1 MKFKLYKLLY
11 FCINMFQVTDGN
23 GIAWH
28 LRDKDGLR
36 VHVEDQTFDH
46 PKEYW
51 NRLVRTKTPL
61 FFAEMHTHATPVDE
75 TLHVIQYT
83 TESGE
88 HRTAEGI
95 RGDVWQSLG
104 DTPTMGFR
112 CPSHVSTRTTSSNAA
127 WVPLQLWEHTASL
140 PLGWT
145 EPTPICNQNPPASSI
160 PVTEPLAAA
169 PVETPV
175 VAVVPVCD
183 KQSPPIPP
191 PNNVVETPVAAE
203 DKVEAAVETPVETP
217 VAAAPVEAAVEP
229 AAEVP
234 ETPMNYNIM
243 SLSKEEQSQLQSILA
258 ERERVTIQPVKKVLP
273 GKAWTPVSQMAPSAP
288 KKPRFE
294 WQRPVM
300 AEPEK
305 CDKKKKVTVNRHLD
319 FRF

>member
-1 MKFKLYKLLY
+1 MKFKLYKLQY
-11 FCINMFQVTDGN
+11 FCINMIQVVDGN
-23 GIAWH
+23 GITWH

-75 TLHVIQYT
+75 TLHIIQYT

-95 RGDVWQSLG
+95 RGDVWQLLG

-112 CPSHVSTRTTSSNAA
+112 CPSHVSTRATSSNAA

-145 EPTPICNQNPPASSI
+145 EPTPLRNQNPPASSI
-160 PVTEPLAAA
+160 PVIEPPAAA
-169 PVETPV
+169 PEAPVAAKIHVCDKKRTPSPPPNETPV
-175 VAVVPVCD
+175 VEPVAETPVCD
-183 KQSPPIPP
+183 KKRTPSPP
-191 PNNVVETPVAAE
+191 PNETPV
-203 DKVEAAVETPVETP
+203 TT
-217 VAAAPVEAAVEP
+217 
-229 AAEVP
+229 
-234 ETPMNYNIM
+234 MNYNIM
-243 SLSKEEQSQLQSILA
+243 SLSKEEQAQLDSILA
-258 ERERVTIQPVKKVLP
+258 EREKFVIQPAKKALP
-273 GKAWTPVSQMAPSAP
+273 GKKWTRISRVVPAAP
-288 KKPRFE
+288 KKPRVE
-294 WQRPVM
+294 WQRPGM
-300 AEPEK
+300 EECAK
-305 CDKKKKVTVNRHLD
+305 CDKKKKVIAKRHLD

>member
-1 MKFKLYKLLY
+1 MKFKLYKMQY

-23 GIAWH
+23 GITWH

-61 FFAEMHTHATPVDE
+61 FFAEMHTHTTPVDE
-75 TLHVIQYT
+75 TLHIIQYT

-95 RGDVWQSLG
+95 RGDIWQSLG

-112 CPSHVSTRTTSSNAA
+112 CPSHVSTRATSSNAA

-145 EPTPICNQNPPASSI
+145 EPKPVCTTNPPASHI
-160 PVTEPLAAA
+160 PVAESLAEPVA
-169 PVETPV
+169 ET
-175 VAVVPVCD
+175 PVCD
-183 KQSPPIPP
+183 KKRTPSPP
-191 PNNVVETPVAAE
+191 PNETSAVEPDAETPVAAE
-203 DKVEAAVETPVETP
+203 MPTVEPVAETPD
-217 VAAAPVEAAVEP
+217 
-229 AAEVP
+229 
-234 ETPMNYNIM
+234 TPMNYNIM
-243 SLSKEEQSQLQSILA
+243 SLSKEEQAQLDSILA
-258 ERERVTIQPVKKVLP
+258 EREKFVIQPVKKVLP
-273 GKAWTPVSQMAPSAP
+273 GKKWTPISRVVPAAP
-288 KKPRFE
+288 KKPPVE
-294 WQRPVM
+294 WKRPDM
-300 AEPEK
+300 EERAK
-305 CDKKKKVTVNRHLD
+305 CDKKKKVTAKRHLD

>member
-1 MKFKLYKLLY
+1 MKFKLYKMQY

-23 GIAWH
+23 GITWH

-46 PKEYW
+46 PKECW

-61 FFAEMHTHATPVDE
+61 FFAEMHTHTTPVDE
-75 TLHVIQYT
+75 TLHIIQYT

-112 CPSHVSTRTTSSNAA
+112 CPSHVSTRATSSNAA

-145 EPTPICNQNPPASSI
+145 EPKPVCTTNPPASHI
-160 PVTEPLAAA
+160 PVAESLAK
-169 PVETPV
+169 PVAET
-175 VAVVPVCD
+175 PVCD
-183 KQSPPIPP
+183 KKRTPSPP
-191 PNNVVETPVAAE
+191 PNETP
-203 DKVEAAVETPVETP
+203 D
-217 VAAAPVEAAVEP
+217 
-229 AAEVP
+229 
-234 ETPMNYNIM
+234 TPMNYNIM
-243 SLSKEEQSQLQSILA
+243 SLSKEEQAQLDSILA
-258 ERERVTIQPVKKVLP
+258 EREKFVIQPVKKVLP
-273 GKAWTPVSQMAPSAP
+273 GKKWTPISRVVPAAP
-288 KKPRFE
+288 KKPPVE
-294 WQRPVM
+294 WQRPDM
-300 AEPEK
+300 EECNK
-305 CDKKKKVTVNRHLD
+305 CDKKKKVTAKRHLD

>member
-169 PVETPV
+169 PVEPPV
-175 VAVVPVCD
+175 EAP
-183 KQSPPIPP
+183 
-191 PNNVVETPVAAE
+191 
-203 DKVEAAVETPVETP
+203 VEAAVETPVETP
-217 VAAAPVEAAVEP
+217 VAAEVPVEIPVAAAEETLVEP
-229 AAEVP
+229 VAEVP

-288 KKPRFE
+288 KKPRVE